1 MNPHLGLHFWRIQA
15 KKFIHRDQL
24 NYSILP
30 NGILPR
36 REEEKQK
43 LSEWGDLQNTVQ
55 KASCK

>member
-1 MNPHLGLHFWRIQA
+1 MNPHLGLCVWRIQA

-24 NYSILP
+24 NYSILH

-36 REEEKQK
+36 REEEKQN
-43 LSEWGDLQNTVQ
+43 LSEWDDLQNRVQ